1 VSIASI
7 IALLPNLNPYVK
19 NIYALSEVKGMD
31 DVIHPLSA
39 QTSYFDPLQKE
50 ADNQD
55 IDTDD
60 GSVGYFDPLQ
70 KEVDNQ
76 DIDTDDGSVG
86 YFDPLQK
93 EVDNQDIDTDDGSV
107 GRTVSTKDTNLND
120 DANHEKM
127 AIITFDDGWESQY
140 KNAKP
145 ILDKY
150 NFKATFY
157 VIGNDIGKDGRLGWP
172 EIKQLQNEGHEVGS
186 HTMSHVN
193 LDKISPGEQEY
204 EIAESKKYLED
215 NGIVVNGFSYP
226 FNSGD
231 DDKYV
236 LDEVSKHYKYART
249 AGMMDNKNTDYQD
262 YTLVGQSFNWVSK
275 EIKDSNLQMLS
286 MFKEYVNKHHST
298 ADMHDVPIL
307 IYHRVDNTE
316 GQTSPDLFNEEME
329 YLYENNFKVVTMND
343 VYNQN

>member
-1 VSIASI
+1 VAIVSI

-19 NIYALSEVKGMD
+19 NIYAVPEIKGMD
-31 DVIHPLSA
+31 DVIHPLSD

-50 ADNQD
+50 ANSQD
-55 IDTDD
+55 TGTDD
-60 GSVGYFDPLQ
+60 SPAGYFDPLQ
-70 KEVDNQ
+70 KETDSQ
-76 DIDTDDGSVG
+76 GSGTDDGPAG

-93 EVDNQDIDTDDGSV
+93 ETDSQGSGTDDGSV
-107 GRTVSTKDTNLND
+107 GRTVNTKHTPLHDN
-120 DANHEKM
+120 ANHEKM

-172 EIKQLQNEGHEVGS
+172 EIKQLQNEGHEIGS
-186 HTMSHVN
+186 HSMSHVN

-249 AGMMDNKNTDYQD
+249 AGMMDSKNTDYQD

-275 EIKDSNLQMLS
+275 EIKDSNLQMLN

-298 ADMHDVPIL
+298 ADIYDVPIL

-316 GQTSPDLFNEEME
+316 GQTSPDLFNAEME
-329 YLYENNFKVVTMND
+329 YLYENNFKVVTMHD